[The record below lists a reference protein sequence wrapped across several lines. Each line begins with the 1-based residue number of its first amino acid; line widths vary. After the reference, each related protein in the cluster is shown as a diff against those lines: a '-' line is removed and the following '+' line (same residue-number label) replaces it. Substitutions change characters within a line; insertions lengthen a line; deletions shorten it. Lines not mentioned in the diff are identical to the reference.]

1 MPKLTLIDVSD
12 NELTELDLTGLA
24 ELKQVY
30 ANNNRLAD
38 IKVRGDNNKIYW
50 LEVSNNSLS
59 SLPIDAMPKLSHLK
73 CANNSIDIIY
83 PNVNTELNYL
93 DCSNNYLTELVLDKM
108 TNITTLKCSYNKLT
122 NGNFKIPANANL
134 HTFEAAGALGDI
146 DEIDLSSSTNIR
158 IVNVANNPSLKR
170 LKLAATTSRLEELIA
185 NNCALTKI
193 YNGGNNFSLFNYDSQ
208 YKPKSTMAWLKEV
221 NVANNPGM
229 SLTVVY
235 NYANYQRLR
244 AIDVTGCNILAVY
257 LHGTNINY
265 LTRLC
270 AGVPQRTSGYKVEI
284 KAFSNKW
291 YNRWDEWK
299 DYPENRHTTFMRLY
313 TTPYPYSC
321 VGSYDLSC
329 PTRVETITEDDKKLR
344 AAMGETFY
352 NHMKEKL
359 RPDSLGY
366 RALHVEN
373 VKNLTELQCANMQI
387 VDLDGILK
395 YMPKAKVVNA
405 MGNEMKTVIL
415 KNLNGV
421 DKLDLSNNAA
431 LDSLSFNYQ
440 YSKLDE
446 LNLSHSYVNEYGL
459 VEALNVARNKKLI
472 VDGDIGPTVLEVAK
486 YKYRCNIKEMS
497 LVSKGRNY
505 VLYNLVADK
514 LTVGGKSLKFFM
526 GSTGSYTA
534 YSRIEHLYLADSA
547 EPIELI
553 FTSADMA
560 LLWLN
565 KWINDN
571 PNRKFTMRIETDDAS
586 INNSVNSLLSVV
598 NNVTKNGISRLDD
611 NVRQMANSYVLK
623 YAWEEKVP
631 KGELFRDV
639 LDDYDL
645 HEKRSNDDVKM
656 RDAMGSKLYLL
667 LKKQYAPAR
676 EYLHVEDVKKVT
688 TLDCKDCGIVN
699 LTNVLKYM
707 PSVTTIKASGNR
719 LRSVTLGENGRLT
732 SVDLSGSTVALDT
745 LKFKNTVLTLDLS
758 KNTINSRVLD
768 AAIIN
773 TVNTLTINGAVGIN
787 MGVNTSTTCVK
798 TFTTD
803 NNTLRLYKAKF
814 QGLNFTGKYLYFY
827 RDMSEISVSNLKL
840 GAKTQYEL
848 NFSTADNALKFISEW
863 SENNIQTS
871 GNAPKF
877 NMTVGSNSNTRT
889 LLSSYNTLAKAGNGF
904 LTANKKKAVEA
915 IITAVNRGYVT
926 KGSGYDRMITYL
938 NSIGL
943 ADIQTAE
950 DVELK
955 NALGSMMYNHYKNK
969 YASTKKYL
977 HTTDVK
983 GITTLDAERT
993 ELVNLTTVL
1002 KYMTNVTTIYAGYND
1017 IANIDVSAHNRVI
1030 KTLDLSNNTKL
1041 STLKL
1046 KKSGVQNIDLSYS
1059 RISSDILKTA
1069 LNNCSG
1075 TVTVN
1080 GNYGNQLLTLSNVTA
1095 GRLDMRSTNRIL
1107 QLSSCTLS
1115 KLTFGGQK
1123 LIFEGD
1129 LSKCKISD
1137 FVINRPS
1144 GSVTV
1149 QFHSADAALMWVE
1162 YWYKNTP
1169 TTSFT
1174 IELIGSNS
1182 SNSTSIK
1189 ARLVSI
1195 NNTLRRGGKI
1205 SATTRTQLYDVIK
1218 LAVSSYGLKQGSM
1231 YGNYVKVIGQSG
1243 NKTVTIQSIS
1253 SKIGVIKALQEM
1265 FGLSLTEAK
1274 SKYVDVL
1281 PSVVGKFSSSEAAE
1295 IKKKLENAGAVVTV
1309 H

>member
-1 MPKLTLIDVSD
+1 
-12 NELTELDLTGLA
+12 
-24 ELKQVY
+24 
-30 ANNNRLAD
+30 
-38 IKVRGDNNKIYW
+38 
-50 LEVSNNSLS
+50 
-59 SLPIDAMPKLSHLK
+59 
-73 CANNSIDIIY
+73 
-83 PNVNTELNYL
+83 
-93 DCSNNYLTELVLDKM
+93 
-108 TNITTLKCSYNKLT
+108 
-122 NGNFKIPANANL
+122 
-134 HTFEAAGALGDI
+134 
-146 DEIDLSSSTNIR
+146 
-158 IVNVANNPSLKR
+158 
-170 LKLAATTSRLEELIA
+170 
-185 NNCALTKI
+185 
-193 YNGGNNFSLFNYDSQ
+193 
-208 YKPKSTMAWLKEV
+208 
-221 NVANNPGM
+221 
-229 SLTVVY
+229 
-235 NYANYQRLR
+235 
-244 AIDVTGCNILAVY
+244 
-257 LHGTNINY
+257 
-265 LTRLC
+265 
-270 AGVPQRTSGYKVEI
+270 
-284 KAFSNKW
+284 
-291 YNRWDEWK
+291 
-299 DYPENRHTTFMRLY
+299 
-313 TTPYPYSC
+313 
-321 VGSYDLSC
+321 
-329 PTRVETITEDDKKLR
+329 
-344 AAMGETFY
+344 MGETFY

-373 VKNLTELQCANMQI
+373 VKDLTELQCANMQI

-405 MGNEMKTVIL
+405 TGNEMKTVIL
-415 KNLNGV
+415 KNLDGV

-440 YSKLDE
+440 SSKLDE

-459 VEALNVARNKKLI
+459 VEALNIARNKKLI

-571 PNRKFTMRIETDDAS
+571 PNRKFTMRIETGDAS
-586 INNSVNSLLSVV
+586 INNSVNSLLSMV

-773 TVNTLTINGAVGIN
+773 TVNNLTINGAVGIN
-787 MGVNTSTTCVK
+787 MGVNTSSTCVK

-827 RDMSEISVSNLKL
+827 RDMSEISVSNFRL

-848 NFSTADNALKFISEW
+848 NFSTADNALKFIAEW
-863 SENNIQTS
+863 SENNIQTR

-889 LLSSYNTLAKAGNGF
+889 LLSSYNTQAKAGNGF
-904 LTANKKKAVEA
+904 LTENKKKAVEA

-950 DVELK
+950 DLELK
-955 NALGSMMYNHYKNK
+955 NALGTTMYNHYKNK

-977 HTTDVK
+977 HTSDVK

-993 ELVNLTTVL
+993 DLVNLTTVL

-1030 KTLDLSNNTKL
+1030 KTLDLSNNTAL

-1080 GNYGNQLLTLSNVTA
+1080 GNYGTQLLILSNVTA

-1115 KLTFGGQK
+1115 KLTFGGK
-1123 LIFEGD
+1123 ELIFDGD
-1129 LSKCKISD
+1129 LSKCKISN
-1137 FVINRPS
+1137 FEINRPS
-1144 GSVTV
+1144 GSINVE
-1149 QFHSADAALMWVE
+1149 FHSADAALMWVE

-1169 TTSFT
+1169 TTAFT
-1174 IELIGSNS
+1174 IELIGSNA
-1182 SNSTSIK
+1182 SNNSKIK
-1189 ARLVSI
+1189 AKLVSI

-1205 SATTRTQLYDVIK
+1205 NETTRTQLYDVIK
-1218 LAVSSYGLKQGSM
+1218 QAVSSYGLKQGSM
-1231 YGNYVKVIGQSG
+1231 YGNYVKFVGQSG

-1253 SKIGVIKALQEM
+1253 SKIGVIKALQDIL
-1265 FGLSLTEAK
+1265 GLPLTEVK
-1274 SKYVDVL
+1274 DKYVDVL

-1295 IKKKLENAGAVVTV
+1295 IKKILEDAGAVVTV
-1309 H
+1309 Q